1 MVDLPGRHQ
10 RPPISSVTTYVWS
23 KLTYDQ
29 TRLQISRSIPSCI
42 TISSSGETFEDYGSP
57 NIDIDKENIIFGGW
71 YGCQVTT
78 DIHVDDKLCVQG
90 TVEDVKA
97 AMSRLSIGG
106 LRYLPESDE
115 EGTLISYNNNTDR
128 VDMKATQ
135 PFVCQVI
142 KWKAALKHKM
152 SKFPKALI
160 PASVYRQKNLQAAP
174 KPASS
179 GQSRNLKISHTGV
192 MSTANDILSTALPVT
207 SAFIDTNIAKS
218 VVGGVCEVIKVSNVS
233 ITAAKE
239 NRVDLVDRV
248 ESLYGITSEIEPMDP
263 GLVVKHAIAQL
274 EELCV
279 DIIKDE
285 NEASMS
291 RSRQLLRLNRNE
303 AKNTRNDRR
312 LGTAATHL
320 SLTLLVE
327 NSREVKEIKRILSK
341 DKSLPSQVGKRLRL
355 KRKYNGIIH
364 SKRQGLSRRH
374 RSL

>member
-42 TISSSGETFEDYGSP
+42 TISSSGETLEDYGSP

-78 DIHVDDKLCVQG
+78 DIHVDNKLCVQG
-90 TVEDVKA
+90 TIEDVKA
-97 AMSRLSIGG
+97 AMQRLSIGG

-115 EGTLISYNNNTDR
+115 GGTLISCNSNTDR

-135 PFVCQVI
+135 PFVCQVT
-142 KWKAALKHKM
+142 KLKAALKHKM

-160 PASVYRQKNLQAAP
+160 PASVYSQKNLQAGP

-192 MSTANDILSTALPVT
+192 MSTVNDILSTALPVT

-218 VVGGVCEVIKVSNVS
+218 IVGGVSEVIKVSNRIS
-233 ITAAKE
+233 AAKE

-263 GLVVKHAIAQL
+263 GLMVKHAVAQL

-279 DIIKDE
+279 DITKDE
-285 NEASMS
+285 NEASIS
-291 RSRQLLRLNRNE
+291 RSRQLLWLNRNE
-303 AKNTRNDRR
+303 AQNTRNDRR

-341 DKSLPSQVGKRLRL
+341 DKSLPSRVGQRLRL
-355 KRKYNGIIH
+355 KRKYNGHIH
-364 SKRQGLSRRH
+364 SKGQGLSRRH